1 MLIFFKSIIFLFT
14 FVGYANSQGGFK
26 VNADNIQVQEDG
38 EVSVDVL
45 KNDKIVNKD
54 NLLLEITVKP
64 EKGMAV
70 VQGDK
75 ILYTPNADVNG
86 IDQFEYKVDIGTG
99 TGTALVRVNINP
111 VNDAPVGISLSET
124 KIKENAPAGT
134 AVGRINVDDP
144 DQDDVFKF
152 GLAKENRGDFS
163 LDGSNLLTKKPFNY
177 EQNKSFSIALQ
188 VTDSGGE
195 KYVGNLDVD
204 VENENEAPLLIGKK
218 KLSFSHSENA
228 GKIVSRLTVEDPD
241 ENQKSVKFKISK
253 SADKEHFKI
262 TRSGDIA
269 FLRDPDFEQPVDKDK
284 NNVYE
289 FSYTAHDSKDDKLFV
304 SGDVVIEVKDAAETE
319 VVALDKRKYIAW
331 NVDHQPYHIL
341 MEDAI
346 ANYMKLKY
354 VNSDDNSAVD
364 DGYGTPIKEMDPT
377 DQIIM
382 VQEKGNTDEIH
393 EIWYGNGLDF
403 IVIDREKVDW
413 IFSQDIQRVLIAKDE
428 YLTSDSEMVFH
439 ESERDR
445 LMAGYGTNF
454 SVWHV
459 NNFRMSLSSL
469 SLRSNLLQYS
479 SNMRVGNKLIGLP
492 GALAGSGEVGVAT
505 HRSEFGLRVP
515 VTFDFGTGSYE
526 GFDVFSAD
534 YLGLYAR
541 GNIDNLFE
549 TKTSMHGLIGFTF
562 YPSSSG
568 DKITSL
574 DGLDPSQRESIEY
587 VNILDSYALVATTV
601 RVPVKL
607 SFVGR
612 LTASPGFHYMKVAHR
627 FKTDNGEEL
636 YERTFYQNQDL
647 NDGNSFTRLSSFY
660 MSFDL
665 VGQIGEKPRF
675 IERLSFMDFV
685 QLSKVPF
692 YELSL
697 QYISSLNMITSLNL
711 NLTDDIGVSISSMSK
726 NSSLKGNWMPETKFW
741 FGLNYRANF

>member
-45 KNDKIVNKD
+45 KNDKIVNRD

-75 ILYTPNADVNG
+75 ILYTPSADVNG
-86 IDQFEYKVDIGTG
+86 VDQFEYKVDIGTG

-253 SADKEHFKI
+253 SADKQHFKI

>member
-253 SADKEHFKI
+253 SADKQHFKI

>member
-75 ILYTPNADVNG
+75 ILYTPSADVNG

-99 TGTALVRVNINP
+99 TGTALVRVKINP

-177 EQNKSFSIALQ
+177 EENKSFSIALQ

-253 SADKEHFKI
+253 SADKQHFKI

>member
-75 ILYTPNADVNG
+75 ILYTPSADVNG
-86 IDQFEYKVDIGTG
+86 VDQFEYKVDIGTG

-111 VNDAPVGISLSET
+111 VNDAPIGISLSET

-177 EQNKSFSIALQ
+177 EENESFSIALQ

-218 KLSFSHSENA
+218 KLSFAHSENA

-253 SADKEHFKI
+253 SADKQHFKI

-304 SGDVVIEVKDAAETE
+304 NGDVVIEVKDAAETE

>member
-75 ILYTPNADVNG
+75 ILYTPNTDVNG

-177 EQNKSFSIALQ
+177 EENKSFSIALQ

-195 KYVGNLDVD
+195 KYVGNLDVN

-218 KLSFSHSENA
+218 KLSFAHSENA

-253 SADKEHFKI
+253 SADKQHFKI

-289 FSYTAHDSKDDKLFV
+289 FSYTAYDSKDDKLFV

-568 DKITSL
+568 DKFTSL

>member
-45 KNDKIVNKD
+45 KNDKIVNRD

-75 ILYTPNADVNG
+75 ILYTPSADVNG
-86 IDQFEYKVDIGTG
+86 VDQFEYKVDIGTG

-134 AVGRINVDDP
+134 AVGRIKVDDP

-177 EQNKSFSIALQ
+177 EENQSFSIALQ

-195 KYVGNLDVD
+195 KYVGNLDID

-218 KLSFSHSENA
+218 NLSFAHSENA

-253 SADKEHFKI
+253 SADKQHFKI

>member
-26 VNADNIQVQEDG
+26 VNADNTQVQEDG

-64 EKGMAV
+64 EKGTAV
-70 VQGDK
+70 VQDDK
-75 ILYTPNADVNG
+75 ILYTPSTDVNG

-111 VNDAPVGISLSET
+111 VNDSPVGISLSET

-177 EQNKSFSIALQ
+177 EENKSFSIALQ

-195 KYVGNLDVD
+195 KYVGNLDID

-218 KLSFSHSENA
+218 KLSFAHSENA

-253 SADKEHFKI
+253 SADKQHFKI

-269 FLRDPDFEQPVDKDK
+269 FLRDPDFEQPLDKDK

-289 FSYTAHDSKDDKLFV
+289 FSYTAHDSKDDKLYV

-346 ANYMKLKY
+346 ANYMRLKY
-354 VNSDDNSAVD
+354 VNSGDNSAVD
-364 DGYGTPIKEMDPT
+364 DGYGTPIKEMEPT

-382 VQEKGNTDEIH
+382 VQEKGNADEIH

-445 LMAGYGTNF
+445 LMAGYGSNF

-459 NNFRMSLSSL
+459 NNFRISLSSL

-568 DKITSL
+568 DKYTSL
-574 DGLDPSQRESIEY
+574 DSVDPSQRESIDY

-627 FKTDNGEEL
+627 FKIDSGEEL
-636 YERTFYQNQDL
+636 YERTFYQDQDL

-741 FGLNYRANF
+741 FGINYRANF

>member
-124 KIKENAPAGT
+124 KIKENTPAGT

-253 SADKEHFKI
+253 SADKQHFKI

>member
-26 VNADNIQVQEDG
+26 VNADNREVQEDG

-45 KNDKIVNKD
+45 ENDKIVNKD

-70 VQGDK
+70 VQGHE

-99 TGTALVRVNINP
+99 TGTALVRVKINP

-253 SADKEHFKI
+253 SADKQHFKI

-354 VNSDDNSAVD
+354 VSSDDNSAVD